1 MNSISNRLL
10 RSVMSVYLALTLGIF
25 ALEVAIQYRQARQSI
40 TTELAMLQNTF
51 HDSLSHALWHMDS
64 SELDITMAGLL
75 KMPSV
80 SRVIASMPN
89 GEVVRDLPSPD
100 GPKHAGLMPS
110 ATFVN
115 RHPILHDGTEQLGWL
130 EIQSNSNVIVDRL
143 QAGLLFSVVAAIVK
157 TSMLVFLVK
166 QFFDRILSRPLFR
179 IASLAGSIDP
189 KDSNTQPLPVKPGLP
204 DELDVISSAINGLA
218 AEVSSTVGALDE
230 LNKDLETQVVQR
242 TALLQTAYECL
253 DQEREGLHVEVQ
265 LRLARETE
273 LQRANAKLADSLDQ
287 LQQAQES
294 LVEAEKMAALGGL
307 VAGIAHEINTPVG
320 LGLTG
325 SSHFKYMV
333 EQLDAKFRAGQL
345 EEPDF
350 VRFLAD
356 SKELSRSIFVS
367 LEKAAAL
374 VRSFKLVA
382 VDQGNDELRRF
393 DALAYINDVV
403 LTHHP
408 VLRKARVTLTVDCP
422 PDLVAESFPGTWSQI
437 LSNLITNSVV
447 HGFDGNGLGHPDPR
461 IHIALAER
469 HDELVLTYRDNG
481 KGMTEAVAKKVFDP
495 FFTTNRQGGGSGLGM
510 HIVYN
515 LVSQQLHGRIQ
526 LHSEHGQGTIFTI
539 RLPRSAP
546 VLLAA

>member
-10 RSVMSVYLALTLGIF
+10 RSVMSVYLVLTLCIF
-25 ALEVAIQYRQARQSI
+25 ALEVAIQYRQTREAI
-40 TTELAMLQNTF
+40 TAELAMLQNTF
-51 HDSLSHALWHMDS
+51 HDSVSHALWHMDGN
-64 SELDITMAGLL
+64 ELDITIAGLL

-80 SRVIASMPN
+80 SRVIATMPN
-89 GEVVRDLPSPD
+89 GDVVRDLPSPD
-100 GPKHAGLMPS
+100 GPKHAGLMPA

-115 RHPILHDGTEQLGWL
+115 RHPILHDGTERLGWL

-143 QAGLLFSVVAAIVK
+143 QTGVLFAALAAFVK
-157 TSMLVFLVK
+157 TSILIFLVK
-166 QFFDRILSRPLFR
+166 KFFDRILSRPLYH
-179 IASLAGSIDP
+179 IASLAGGIDP
-189 KDSNTQPLPVKPGLP
+189 KDLKAQPLPVKPGPP
-204 DELDVISSAINGLA
+204 DELDVISNAINGLA
-218 AEVSSTVGALDE
+218 AEVASTVGALAE
-230 LNKDLETQVVQR
+230 LNKDLESQVVQR
-242 TALLQTAYECL
+242 TALLQTAYESL
-253 DQEREGLHVEVQ
+253 DKERDGLQVEVQ
-265 LRLARETE
+265 LRHARETE
-273 LQRANAKLADSLDQ
+273 LQRTNASLAESIDKLRL
-287 LQQAQES
+287 AQES

-333 EQLDAKFRAGQL
+333 EQLDTKFRAGEL

-350 VRFLAD
+350 ERFLAD

-393 DALAYINDVV
+393 NALEYINDVV

-408 VLRKARVTLTVDCP
+408 LLRKARVTLTVECA

-437 LSNLITNSVV
+437 LSNLINNSVV
-447 HGFDGNGLGHPDPR
+447 HGFDGTGLGQPDPR
-461 IHIALAER
+461 IHVALAER
-469 HDELVLTYRDNG
+469 EDELVLTYRDNG
-481 KGMTEAVAKKVFDP
+481 KGMPEQVAKKVFDP

-515 LVSQQLHGRIQ
+515 LVSQQLHGRIT
-526 LHSEHGQGTIFTI
+526 LHSEPDHGTIFTI
-539 RLPRSAP
+539 RLPRNAP